1 MNDAGGVRAGR
12 LLSAAAAGAVLMLGG
27 AGLGLLIARPGQ
39 PAPEAP
45 RVPQPWAVS
54 APAQPV
60 QWTEPAA
67 GGRYFSPDERNSIA
81 IYDTLNEGVVNVA
94 AVGNVFHRYR
104 PVPRSDSGSG
114 VIIDTDGHVLTSH
127 HVIRNATRLSVTLW
141 DGSEHDASLVGVDPE
156 NDLAVI
162 RFEPGETP
170 LTVIPFGESTDLRVG
185 QKVLAIGNPF
195 GQDRSLTTGI
205 VSGLGRPVQADDGR
219 IIQEMIQTDASINPG
234 NSGGPLL
241 DASGRMIGINTM
253 IFSPTGTSVGIG
265 FAVPVATARRVLPE
279 LMEHGKV
286 LRGWIDI
293 RPIPLSS
300 RLSRDLGLTRSDGL
314 LISTVDPDSL
324 AEQAGL
330 RGGTRPVRW
339 GRLSF
344 FAGGD
349 IILEVDGQQIG
360 GLADL
365 LAALEDNKPG
375 DVVPVVVERDGRLQE
390 RSVTLSER
398 SR

>member
-27 AGLGLLIARPGQ
+27 AGLGLLITRHGQ

-162 RFEPGETP
+162 RFEPGDTP

-314 LISTVDPDSL
+314 LISTVDPDSF